1 MAAVKITNIAVS
13 AGRRSG
19 HRGVARRDHA
29 DLHDKSPL
37 NGGSVTATVEA
48 VTLSLPAAGSDLVA
62 AQRARTWRRC
72 GSQPGL
78 PSAMRS
84 RGAAQWIP
92 IPRPST
98 SGRCRG
104 RCPGR
109 GMDLGV
115 GTRRSPGV
123 AAAASVGRGG
133 ATRCAS
139 GARIKFGAQHRL
151 TRADLSVFEE
161 PTLGLRGTDALL
173 GGARLRRTGF
183 CPFSGV
189 ACAGCASR
197 GIGFSRPRLWL

>member
-1 MAAVKITNIAVS
+1 VLAAVKITNIAVS

-78 PSAMRS
+78 PSAVRS

-115 GTRRSPGV
+115 GTRRSPGCSSSSQRWPRLRNAV
-123 AAAASVGRGG
+123 CIRSADQVRRAAPAHSRWPF
-133 ATRCAS
+133 S
-139 GARIKFGAQHRL
+139 
-151 TRADLSVFEE
+151 
-161 PTLGLRGTDALL
+161 LRGTDALP
-173 GGARLRRTGF
+173 GGARLRRAGF

-197 GIGFSRPRLWL
+197 GIGCSRPRLWL

>member
-1 MAAVKITNIAVS
+1 VPRVRSGEGGGHALANPPQHPECDRRPGTPASGTGGCGGGRLRPFHFGGRAAPAVAAGGARVMAAVKITNIAVS

-78 PSAMRS
+78 PSAVRS

-92 IPRPST
+92 IDSPAIN
-98 SGRCRG
+98 
-104 RCPGR
+104 
-109 GMDLGV
+109 V
-115 GTRRSPGV
+115 GTMSGTMSWTGHGSGCRDSTVSGCSSVHRGHHGERPHGRR
-123 AAAASVGRGG
+123 
-133 ATRCAS
+133 
-139 GARIKFGAQHRL
+139 
-151 TRADLSVFEE
+151 
-161 PTLGLRGTDALL
+161 
-173 GGARLRRTGF
+173 RR
-183 CPFSGV
+183 
-189 ACAGCASR
+189 
-197 GIGFSRPRLWL
+197 

>member
-62 AQRARTWRRC
+62 AQRGRTWRRC

-78 PSAMRS
+78 PSAVRS

-92 IPRPST
+92 IPGHQRRDDVGDDVLDGAWIWV
-98 SGRCRG
+98 SGL
-104 RCPGR
+104 
-109 GMDLGV
+109 D
-115 GTRRSPGV
+115 
-123 AAAASVGRGG
+123 
-133 ATRCAS
+133 
-139 GARIKFGAQHRL
+139 
-151 TRADLSVFEE
+151 
-161 PTLGLRGTDALL
+161 GLR
-173 GGARLRRTGF
+173 
-183 CPFSGV
+183 V
-189 ACAGCASR
+189 
-197 GIGFSRPRLWL
+197 